1 MVAPYSIRAVEG
13 APVST
18 PLEWQEL
25 SAIRPDHFNLDN
37 LRQRLAFLKRDPWE
51 GFFKI
56 RQRFPQSAVPSVGK
70 KSRRRR
76 S

>member
-1 MVAPYSIRAVEG
+1 
-13 APVST
+13 
-18 PLEWQEL
+18 L
-25 SAIRPDHFNLDN
+25 SKAIRPDHFNIDN

-51 GFFKI
+51 GFSGI
-56 RQRFPQSAVPSVGK
+56 RQHLPQSAVPAAGK